1 MIHVRL
7 TGLSFCPGLVK
18 LSWARMNDGKYIS
31 FTDDIYNRM
40 LLIID
45 PLEVKSKDKLNYYL
59 IKDMLFMVSNAVLRY
74 LILQE

>member
-45 PLEVKSKDKLNYYL
+45 PLEVKSKDNKG
-59 IKDMLFMVSNAVLRY
+59 
-74 LILQE
+74 